1 MYYVYLKKKKC
12 ICLEWGGG
20 GQMIVWPLDFPVWG
34 GGHDPLW
41 LRQWKKRYHTSKKKS
56 KESENWL
63 CIRLRTL
70 RIAHLLRQKIFL
82 AIFSLFYFVNFLST
96 LSKQSIRTQKLKI
109 GKLSF
114 HGVQNIAQLFVTKT
128 QFGYFWG
135 GGKWGLHD
143 VN

>member
-1 MYYVYLKKKKC
+1 MYIWRKKMYMPRMGGRGPNDSLAPWLSGLGRWPWPPLAASMKKTIPYL
-12 ICLEWGGG
+12 
-20 GQMIVWPLDFPVWG
+20 
-34 GGHDPLW
+34 
-41 LRQWKKRYHTSKKKS
+41 KKKS

-70 RIAHLLRQKIFL
+70 RIAHLLRQRIFL

-96 LSKQSIRTQKLKI
+96 LSKQSIRTQKIKI
-109 GKLSF
+109 WKLSF

-135 GGKWGLHD
+135 GRKWGLRD